1 MSVRPR
7 NAAQGLA
14 TVPATIL
21 LLYEATG
28 LPRCL
33 MNATYLTAL
42 RLAAGM
48 GSAAEMALGSRG

>member
-7 NAAQGLA
+7 NAEKNVA

-21 LLYEATG
+21 LFHEDTG
-28 LPRCL
+28 LPYCL

-42 RLAAGM
+42 R
-48 GSAAEMALGSRG
+48 